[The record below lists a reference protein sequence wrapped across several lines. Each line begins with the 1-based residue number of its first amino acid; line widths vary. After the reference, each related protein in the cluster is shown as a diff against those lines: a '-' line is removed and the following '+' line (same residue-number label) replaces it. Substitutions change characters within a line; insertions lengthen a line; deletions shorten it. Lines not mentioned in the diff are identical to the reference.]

1 MTHVQ
6 ERSARTQPASLKT
19 EETFVGVQSY
29 RQTLE
34 VIVGYRI
41 ALLQCQLFLFL
52 LQDVTLL
59 LTLVWWFDSR

>member
-41 ALLQCQLFLFL
+41 ALLQCQLFFIF
-52 LQDVTLL
+52 TSGCYSP
-59 LTLVWWFDSR
+59 FDSCLVV